1 MILQIL
7 KNTSNWKL
15 NSTVHDWK
23 NFLSANQIRCNCLSI
38 AQYSCD
44 LINFILFLIHKK
56 MFNWKSN
63 AAKNV
68 CILWFYDFLQYF
80 ECISLFHYRK
90 QRYVA
95 CQFFVTNPFVKKHY
109 WAIDLVV
116 ILYAVYRFLHC
127 KLSKIKP
134 VLPLY
139 VIL

>member
-38 AQYSCD
+38 AQYSCY

-56 MFNWKSN
+56 CSIGNLMRQKMYAFYGFMIFCNILN
-63 AAKNV
+63 AYLCFIIENKDMLLVN
-68 CILWFYDFLQYF
+68 
-80 ECISLFHYRK
+80 
-90 QRYVA
+90 
-95 CQFFVTNPFVKKHY
+95 FFVTNPFVKKHY

-116 ILYAVYRFLHC
+116 IFYAVYRFLHC

-134 VLPLY
+134 VLPFHVEL
-139 VIL
+139 